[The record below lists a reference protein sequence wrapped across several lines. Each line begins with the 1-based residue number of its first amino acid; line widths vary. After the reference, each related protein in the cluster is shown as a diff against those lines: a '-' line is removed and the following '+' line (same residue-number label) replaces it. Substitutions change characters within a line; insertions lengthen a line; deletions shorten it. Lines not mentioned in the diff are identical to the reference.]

1 MFASQQDVRRS
12 GRGKALRWRL
22 QPTRRTATMFTI
34 AAVVVTFGMAGC
46 STSST
51 SHTANSSGP
60 HRGGSVTEM
69 TQAYVPSIDP
79 AFDSIAT
86 STEYDQAPL
95 EVVYGPGLVYLNPDT
110 SAVEMGF
117 ASSLTTTDNGGVWT
131 LVLHPGLKFSDG
143 TAFNA
148 AAVADDIAR
157 LANPK
162 TGSVFQASAAQLTT
176 KVLGPTTLQIT
187 CTPRDALFP
196 VIMSQDFAMIPS
208 PTAVAKEGTK
218 FGAHPVGPGPFKV
231 QSTAYGLSWTFVRN
245 GYYSLFA
252 PGQPYLNSVKI
263 LLGSSTQQVTSALQ
277 TGEAQ
282 TTDALDAQYAK
293 DEEGIGMKVVTPPQ
307 PAIAF
312 LGFNESKPPFNN
324 VLAREAV
331 YDALNRATMT
341 SIWAAGTQVSTNLF
355 TPGSPFYSTS
365 YNFPSQNSAKAQ
377 QLFNQLA
384 AEGHPVKFAVN
395 WPECSCT
402 GDVASYVQG
411 VLSQY
416 KNVTV
421 TNGLVPQNEYTQIQT
436 SSGFTSSGYQ
446 LSSVIP
452 GIFTTLET
460 GGSTN
465 YGKFS
470 DAKLDAALLAIESTT
485 NVAQQKPEWDI
496 VQQELNTQYPGVW
509 GGRNIQGYAWNS
521 QVVGGVSLTEYGQIA
536 FFGPMYQK

>member
-1 MFASQQDVRRS
+1 
-12 GRGKALRWRL
+12 
-22 QPTRRTATMFTI
+22 
-34 AAVVVTFGMAGC
+34 
-46 STSST
+46 
-51 SHTANSSGP
+51 
-60 HRGGSVTEM
+60 M
-69 TQAYVPSIDP
+69 TQAYVPTIDP

-95 EVVYGPGLVYLNPDT
+95 EAVYGPGLVYLDPST

-117 ASSLTTTDNGGVWT
+117 AQSLTTSDNGRVWT

-148 AAVADDIAR
+148 AAVADNIAR

-162 TGSVFQASAAQLTT
+162 TGSVFQASAAQLAT
-176 KVLGPTTLQIT
+176 KVLSPTTLQIT
-187 CTPRDALFP
+187 CTPADALFP
-196 VIMSQDFAMIPS
+196 TIMSQDFAMIPS

-218 FGAHPVGPGPFKV
+218 FGAHPVGAGPFKA
-231 QSTAYGLSWTFVRN
+231 QSTVYGLSWTFVRN
-245 GYYSLFA
+245 SYYSLFA
-252 PGQPYLNSVKI
+252 PGQPYLDSVKI

-282 TTDALDAQYAK
+282 TTDAIDAQYVQ
-293 DEEGIGMKVVTPPQ
+293 DEKKIGMTVVTPPQ

-341 SIWAAGTQVSTNLF
+341 NIWAAGDSVATNLF
-355 TPGSPFYSTS
+355 TPGSPFYSS
-365 YNFPSQNSAKAQ
+365 KYNFPPQNSSKAQ
-377 QLFNQLA
+377 QLFNELA
-384 AEGHPVKFAVN
+384 AEGQPVKFSVN
-395 WPECSCT
+395 WPECPCT
-402 GDVASYVQG
+402 GDVSGYVEG

-421 TNGLVPQNEYTQIQT
+421 TNGLVPQNEYTQIQS

-460 GGSTN
+460 GGGN
-465 YGKFS
+465 NFGKFS
-470 DAKLDAALLAIESTT
+470 DAKLDAALGVIESTT

-536 FFGPMYQK
+536 FFGPMYRK